1 MGLTLKTLP
10 SSPEDIQ
17 QRRDRLEREL
27 DAARRSSQA
36 LFQHL
41 NVEDLVKQAL
51 TIALDVVE
59 AEAGCVLLADTG
71 TKQLVFYHTIGEKA
85 PTPGVGFPW
94 EKGIAGSVFQM
105 GEPIV
110 TGDVKHDQRHFPV
123 IDETTGYNTHDLIAL
138 PLKSWEGDPIG
149 VLEVIN
155 KKDGVLNQDDVAIL
169 TIIAAFTA
177 ISLEEARLFEE
188 AKLAGVVRTLGD
200 IGHDVKN
207 LLMPVLCGASLL
219 KTEVNEFFG
228 RVPEIDV
235 QQAKASHEMCLEVIQ
250 MLDRNAHRIQDRVKE
265 IADCVKG
272 LSTPARFSTCKI
284 SVVITSVLDTLR
296 FPAQEKGITLASE
309 GLETL
314 PDIEADDG
322 RLFNAFYNLVNN
334 AIAEVPRG
342 GSISVRGTIDPSQ
355 GGLMLAVVDTG
366 RGMPAEIRES
376 LFTAK
381 IFSKKAGGTG
391 LGVKIVKDV
400 IDAHGGTITVES
412 EIGLGT
418 TFHIH
423 LPLQPPK
430 SVAT

>member
-1 MGLTLKTLP
+1 MKTSPP
-10 SSPEDIQ
+10 SPKDP
-17 QRRDRLEREL
+17 QRRLERLEREV
-27 DAARRSSQA
+27 DAARRISQA

-41 NVEDLVKQAL
+41 NVEDLVKKAL
-51 TIALDVVE
+51 NISLDVVE
-59 AEAGCVLLADTG
+59 GQAGCVLLSDPD
-71 TKQLVFYHTIGEKA
+71 TKQLVFYHTIGDKA
-85 PTPGVGFPW
+85 PPQGVGFPW
-94 EKGIAGSVFQM
+94 DEGIAGSVFHM

-110 TGDVKHDQRHFPV
+110 TRDVKFDQRHFPFF
-123 IDETTGYNTHDLIAL
+123 DETTGFNTHDMIAL

-155 KKDGVLNQDDVAIL
+155 KREGELNQDDVAIL
-169 TIIAAFTA
+169 TIISAFTA
-177 ISLEEARLFEE
+177 ISIEEARLFQEV
-188 AKLAGVVRTLGD
+188 KLAEVARVLGD

-228 RVPEIDV
+228 PLPEIDLGK
-235 QQAKASHEMCLEVIQ
+235 AKASHHLCLEVIE
-250 MLDRNAHRIQDRVKE
+250 MLESNVHRIQDRVKE

-272 LSTPARFSTCKI
+272 LSSPPRFSTCKVSSFI
-284 SVVITSVLDTLR
+284 SSVIETLR
-296 FPAQEKGITLASE
+296 LPAQEKGITLTSE

-314 PDIEADDG
+314 PDIEADDV

-334 AIAEVPRG
+334 AIADVPPG
-342 GSISVRGTIDPSQ
+342 GSISVRGAIDPSK

-381 IFSKKAGGTG
+381 TVSKKAGGTG
-391 LGVKIVKDV
+391 LGTKIVKDV